1 MMSTPSL
8 SSCCTNT
15 VPMLITD
22 LFSVSYFHIHLFCL
36 LKIDLVPVSTF
47 LWSAGTMLS
56 LISRGRKRDTTG
68 ETFCFLVLVP
78 LLTGSPLAPNFYRPR
93 WTAACPAA
101 SSFLTLSFW
110 EVLQWSYHLLVDSV
124 PQHPREQMYSTSHQ
138 HGTTSISLPFSDLQP
153 CSLQ

>member
-1 MMSTPSL
+1 MNMYCFSNEKKIKSCSVKKNPQNLLLLQELFQIALNCHNLIWCLLLLWAPAALIPCPCWLLIYLASLISTF
-8 SSCCTNT
+8 
-15 VPMLITD
+15 I
-22 LFSVSYFHIHLFCL
+22 FFCL

-110 EVLQWSYHLLVDSV
+110 EVL
-124 PQHPREQMYSTSHQ
+124 
-138 HGTTSISLPFSDLQP
+138 
-153 CSLQ
+153 